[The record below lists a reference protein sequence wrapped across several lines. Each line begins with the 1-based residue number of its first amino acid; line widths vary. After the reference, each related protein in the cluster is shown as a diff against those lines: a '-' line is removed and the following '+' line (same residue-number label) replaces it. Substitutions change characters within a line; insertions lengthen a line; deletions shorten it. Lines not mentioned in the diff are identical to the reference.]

1 MTIWPT
7 ADNIAM
13 LLLYLAGTLYV
24 LAVSILILALKKK

>member
-13 LLLYLAGTLYV
+13 LLFYLVGTLYV
-24 LAVSILILALKKK
+24 LAIFILILAMKKK